1 MQIFED
7 TYVHPE
13 TKLWQKNEMDP
24 KNDVYAL
31 CVIYFLIEI
40 YNPDYL
46 ISRI

>member
-1 MQIFED
+1 
-7 TYVHPE
+7 
-13 TKLWQKNEMDP
+13 MDP

-46 ISRI
+46 ISRIQNDYSYKPQVIGDENLKPDD